1 MPLFCDVA
9 LAVPLDMAFTYAI
22 PPGMEP
28 VVGGRVLV
36 PFRQQRM
43 SGIVVELHDRAPQ
56 GIDDFRNDGKEE
68 RVRPQG
74 LQPDFLAMPGSA
86 ANEVAERVEFE
97 TSAAKA
103 AIENNPLTA
112 ALKRCATPN
121 QIFPAAS
128 KAAPVHKS
136 VPADPPISKASSNAK
151 AAWIRSVIEAL
162 DVAPVLD
169 EQLLKL
175 GRWIADYY
183 LAPIGEVFR
192 TMLPLVAEFKRT
204 ITYRITD
211 QGHMALHLAGMS
223 GSPARSQRTPDE
235 QLVEF
240 RVLDYLAE
248 REGVRE
254 QSLRGATKVSK
265 ALLAGMVRKKWIARE
280 DVSAV
285 RDAVRTIKVA
295 VLLGAEAASE
305 GKIAEASPP
314 PDGPEARPHTETQH
328 PQNERSAGDSPAVA
342 GATSPRSSLAKKLNN
357 NQRALI
363 DALAAAGGR
372 LPVETLRDLDV
383 PRTTLATLVRRGL
396 IEIVEEPEDRTAPKL
411 KPRRSPFEFEFSPA
425 QKEAVKQILES
436 VGARKFTGMLLHGVT
451 GSGKTAVYLA
461 VMREVLEQGRSSI
474 LLVPEI
480 GLTPAMAADLI
491 QVFGD
496 EVAIL
501 HSGLSDDERA
511 EQWHRIK
518 RGEAR
523 VVVGTRSAVFAPVS
537 DLALVIVDE
546 EQDSS
551 YKQEETPRYHARDV
565 AVMRAKMA
573 GAVVVL
579 GSATPSLE
587 SYYNAKKHKYA
598 LLELP
603 DRVEQR
609 PLPEV
614 EILDMRQEFQE
625 TGQEQVISRKLAEEI
640 RERLE
645 KKEQVMVLLNRRG
658 YSPVVLCRAC
668 GETLQCKNCAV
679 SMTHHKREHKMECH
693 YCGHVAQIPNKCAKC
708 GSEYVYFVGTGS
720 EKLEELLHGMFPQAR
735 IGRLDRDTVRGR
747 EDFERALNA
756 LNEGELDMLVGTQMI
771 AKGHDVHGVTLV
783 GVVGADHA
791 LSLPDFRAAERTF
804 QLLTQVAGRAGR
816 GNSPG
821 KVVLQTYFPDHYA
834 VQFAARHDF
843 AGFYDKELQFRSWMH
858 YPPYSAIA
866 NVVIRSEKL
875 DEALAWSGE
884 LGRWF
889 EKTRHEGIRVL
900 GPAAAPILRLKRDYR
915 YHFILKSPSREKM
928 NALLRA
934 MLKEAAAKKIPRT
947 QVIVDVDAV
956 WLM

>member
-36 PFRQQRM
+36 PFRQQRL
-43 SGIVVELHDRAPQ
+43 SGIVVELHDRQPQ
-56 GIDDFRNDGKEE
+56 AD
-68 RVRPQG
+68 
-74 LQPDFLAMPGSA
+74 AS
-86 ANEVAERVEFE
+86 EVKIKKIAEV
-97 TSAAKA
+97 
-103 AIENNPLTA
+103 
-112 ALKRCATPN
+112 
-121 QIFPAAS
+121 
-128 KAAPVHKS
+128 
-136 VPADPPISKASSNAK
+136 
-151 AAWIRSVIEAL
+151 L
-162 DVAPVLD
+162 DQSPVLD

-175 GRWIADYY
+175 GKWIADYY

-192 TMLPLVAEFKRT
+192 TMLPLSAEFKRAV
-204 ITYRITD
+204 TYRITD
-211 QGHMALHLAGMS
+211 EGRMALHLAGSS
-223 GSPARSQRTPDE
+223 GSPARSKRTPE
-235 QLVEF
+235 QQLIEF
-240 RVLDYLAE
+240 RVLDYVAE
-248 REGVRE
+248 RESVRE
-254 QSLRGATKVSK
+254 GSLRGATRVSK
-265 ALLAGMVRKKWIARE
+265 VLLSGMVRKKWIIRE
-280 DVSAV
+280 DVSAA
-285 RDAVRTIKVA
+285 RDAARLVKMA
-295 VLLGAEAASE
+295 LLVGAEAASPL
-305 GKIAEASPP
+305 GPSTSLRASS
-314 PDGPEARPHTETQH
+314 PEAGHTT
-328 PQNERSAGDSPAVA
+328 SAA
-342 GATSPRSSLAKKLNN
+342 GGTAKKLNE
-357 NQRALI
+357 NQRTLI
-363 DALAAAGGR
+363 DALAGSGGR
-372 LPVETLRDLDV
+372 VPVEALRGLDV
-383 PRTTLATLVRRGL
+383 PRTTLGTLVRRGL
-396 IEIVEEPEDRTAPKL
+396 IELMDEPQDLTRSKL
-411 KPRRSPFEFEFSPA
+411 KPRQSPFEFEFSEA
-425 QKEAVKQILES
+425 QKEALAKIDES
-436 VGARKFTGMLLHGVT
+436 VAAHKFAGLLLHGIT

-461 VMREVLEQGRSSI
+461 CMRKVLDAGRSSI

-480 GLTPAMAADLI
+480 GLTPAVAADLH

-501 HSGLSDDERA
+501 HSGLSDAERA
-511 EQWHRIK
+511 EQWHRIR

-523 VVVGTRSAVFAPVS
+523 VVAGTRSAVFAPVS
-537 DLALVIVDE
+537 DLALIIVDE

-587 SYYNAKKHKYA
+587 SYYNAKKNKYA
-598 LLELP
+598 LVELP
-603 DRVEQR
+603 DRVEKR

-614 EILDMRQEFQE
+614 EIVDMRQEFQE
-625 TGQEQVISRKLAEEI
+625 TGQEQVISRRLAEEI

-645 KKEQVMVLLNRRG
+645 KKEQVMMLLNRRG

-668 GETLQCKNCAV
+668 GKTLQCKNCAV
-679 SMTHHKREHKMECH
+679 SMTHHKRARKMECH
-693 YCGHVAQIPNKCAKC
+693 YCGHIERIPEKCAHC
-708 GSEYVYFVGTGS
+708 GSEYVYFTGTGS

-747 EDFERALNA
+747 EDFEHALNA
-756 LNEGELDMLVGTQMI
+756 LNEGALDMLVGTQMI
-771 AKGHDVHGVTLV
+771 AKGHDIHGVTLV
-783 GVVGADHA
+783 GVVGADMA
-791 LSLPDFRAAERTF
+791 LGLPDFRAAERTF

-816 GNSPG
+816 GLSPG
-821 KVVLQTYFPDHYA
+821 KVILQTYFQDHYA

-843 AGFYDKELQFRSWMH
+843 AGFYEKELQFRAWMH

-866 NVVIRSEKL
+866 NVLIRSEKL
-875 DEALAWSGE
+875 DEALKWSGE

-900 GPAAAPILRLKRDYR
+900 GPAAAPITRLKRDYR

-934 MLKEAAAKKIPRT
+934 MLAQAAALKIPRP

>member
-1 MPLFCDVA
+1 MAIFCDVA
-9 LAVPLDMAFTYAI
+9 LPVPLDMAFTYAI

-28 VVGGRVLV
+28 VIGGRVLV
-36 PFRQQRM
+36 PFREKRLP
-43 SGIVVELHDRAPQ
+43 GIVVELHDREP
-56 GIDDFRNDGKEE
+56 K
-68 RVRPQG
+68 VK
-74 LQPDFLAMPGSA
+74 
-86 ANEVAERVEFE
+86 
-97 TSAAKA
+97 TK
-103 AIENNPLTA
+103 
-112 ALKRCATPN
+112 K
-121 QIFPAAS
+121 
-128 KAAPVHKS
+128 
-136 VPADPPISKASSNAK
+136 
-151 AAWIRSVIEAL
+151 VIEAL
-162 DVAPVLD
+162 DAAPVLD
-169 EQLLKL
+169 GQLLKL
-175 GRWIADYY
+175 GQWIADYY
-183 LAPIGEVFR
+183 LAPLGEVFR
-192 TMLPLVAEFKRT
+192 TMLPLSAEFKRSVV
-204 ITYRITD
+204 YRITD
-211 QGHMALHLAGMS
+211 AGQMALHLAGME
-223 GSPARSQRTPDE
+223 GSPGRSKRTPE
-235 QLVEF
+235 ELLIEF

-248 REGVRE
+248 RENVRE
-254 QSLRGATKVSK
+254 ESLRNATGVSR
-265 ALLAGMVRKKWIARE
+265 ALLSSMIRKKWIAHE
-280 DVSAV
+280 DVSAARESSRMV
-285 RDAVRTIKVA
+285 KVA
-295 VLLGAEAASE
+295 VLMRAE
-305 GKIAEASPP
+305 
-314 PDGPEARPHTETQH
+314 TETQ
-328 PQNERSAGDSPAVA
+328 RAASPETGQA
-342 GATSPRSSLAKKLNN
+342 PSLPAAPSLPKSRALNA
-357 NQRALI
+357 NQRTLI
-363 DALAAAGGR
+363 EALAAAGGR
-372 LPVETLRDLDV
+372 VPVETLRGLDI
-383 PRTTLATLVRRGL
+383 PRTTLGTLVRRGM
-396 IEIVEEPEDRTAPKL
+396 IELADEPQALTTSKL
-411 KPRRSPFEFEFSPA
+411 KPRRSPFEFEFSAA
-425 QKEAVKQILES
+425 QKQALANIRDGVAS
-436 VGARKFTGMLLHGVT
+436 RKFSGMLLHGVT

-461 VMREVLEQGRSSI
+461 GMREVLEQGRSAI

-480 GLTPAMAADLI
+480 GLTPAVAADLH

-501 HSGLSDDERA
+501 HSALTDAERA

-537 DLALVIVDE
+537 DLALLIVDE

-573 GAVVVL
+573 DAVVVL

-587 SYYNAKKHKYA
+587 SYYNARKNKYA
-598 LLELP
+598 LVELP

-625 TGQEQVISRKLAEEI
+625 TGQEQVISRKLAAEI

-658 YSPVVLCRAC
+658 YSPVVLCRTC
-668 GETLQCKNCAV
+668 GKSLECKNCAIAL
-679 SMTHHKREHKMECH
+679 THHKREHKMECH
-693 YCGHVAQIPNKCAKC
+693 YCGFIAPVPKKCVHC

-771 AKGHDVHGVTLV
+771 AKGHDIHGVTLV
-783 GVVGADHA
+783 GVVGADIA
-791 LSLPDFRAAERTF
+791 LGLPDFRAAERTF

-843 AGFYDKELQFRSWMH
+843 AGFYDKELQFRAWMH

-866 NVVIRSEKL
+866 NVLVRSEKL
-875 DEALAWSGE
+875 DDALTWSGE

-889 EKTRHEGIRVL
+889 ETTRHEGIRVL
-900 GPAAAPILRLKRDYR
+900 GPAAAPIIRLKRDYR
-915 YHFILKSPSREKM
+915 YHFILKSPSRQKM

-934 MLKEAAAKKIPRT
+934 MLTEAAARKISRT
-947 QVIVDVDAV
+947 QIIVDVDAL

>member
-36 PFRQQRM
+36 PFRQQRL
-43 SGIVVELHDRAPQ
+43 SGIVVELHDRPPQ
-56 GIDDFRNDGKEE
+56 DD
-68 RVRPQG
+68 
-74 LQPDFLAMPGSA
+74 
-86 ANEVAERVEFE
+86 
-97 TSAAKA
+97 
-103 AIENNPLTA
+103 
-112 ALKRCATPN
+112 
-121 QIFPAAS
+121 AS
-128 KAAPVHKS
+128 KVK
-136 VPADPPISKASSNAK
+136 IKK
-151 AAWIRSVIEAL
+151 VIEAL
-162 DVAPVLD
+162 DLVPVLD
-169 EQLLKL
+169 DQLLKL
-175 GRWIADYY
+175 GKWIADYY

-192 TMLPLVAEFKRT
+192 TMLPLSAEFKRSVV
-204 ITYRITD
+204 YRITD
-211 QGHMALHLAGMS
+211 EGQMALHLAGES
-223 GSPARSQRTPDE
+223 GSPARSKRTPE
-235 QLVEF
+235 QQLVEF

-254 QSLRGATKVSK
+254 GSLRGAAQVSK

-280 DVSAV
+280 DVSAA
-285 RDAVRTIKVA
+285 RDAARLVKVA
-295 VLLGAEAASE
+295 VLRQAEEHVSVETGLALSPPTGAVL
-305 GKIAEASPP
+305 P
-314 PDGPEARPHTETQH
+314 PDGSEAPHHAT
-328 PQNERSAGDSPAVA
+328 
-342 GATSPRSSLAKKLNN
+342 TSPSSKKLNE
-357 NQRALI
+357 NQRVLV
-363 DALAAAGGR
+363 DTLAAAGGR
-372 LPVETLRDLDV
+372 APVEALRALDV
-383 PRTTLATLVRRGL
+383 PRTTLATLERRGL
-396 IEIVEEPEDRTAPKL
+396 IELVDEPEERTASKL
-411 KPRRSPFEFEFSPA
+411 KPRQSPFEFEFSAA
-425 QKEAVKQILES
+425 QKEALAKIGEAVAS
-436 VGARKFTGMLLHGVT
+436 RKFGGLLLHGIT

-461 VMREVLEQGRSSI
+461 CMRQVLDAGRSSI

-480 GLTPAMAADLI
+480 GLTPAVAADLQ

-501 HSGLSDDERA
+501 HSGLSNAERA
-511 EQWHRIK
+511 EQWHRIR

-523 VVVGTRSAVFAPVS
+523 VVAGTRSAVFAPVS

-587 SYYNAKKHKYA
+587 SYYNAKKNKYA
-598 LLELP
+598 LVELP
-603 DRVEQR
+603 DRVEKR

-614 EILDMRQEFQE
+614 EIVDMRKEFQE
-625 TGQEQVISRKLAEEI
+625 TGQEQVISRKLADEI
-640 RERLE
+640 HGRLE

-668 GETLQCKNCAV
+668 GKTLQCKNCAV

-693 YCGHVAQIPNKCAKC
+693 YCGHVEHIPDKCVLC
-708 GSEYVYFVGTGS
+708 GSEYVHFVGTGS

-747 EDFERALNA
+747 EDFEHALNA
-756 LNEGELDMLVGTQMI
+756 LNEGALDMLVGTQMI
-771 AKGHDVHGVTLV
+771 AKGHDIHGVTLV
-783 GVVGADHA
+783 GVIGADMA
-791 LSLPDFRAAERTF
+791 LGLPDFRAAERTF

-821 KVVLQTYFPDHYA
+821 KVILQTYFQEHYA
-834 VQFAARHDF
+834 VQFAAQHDF
-843 AGFYDKELQFRSWMH
+843 AGFYDKELQFRAWMH

-866 NVVIRSEKL
+866 NVLIRSEKL
-875 DEALAWSGE
+875 DEALTWSGE

-889 EKTRHEGIRVL
+889 EKTKHEGIRVL
-900 GPAAAPILRLKRDYR
+900 GPAAAPITRLKRDYR
-915 YHFILKSPSREKM
+915 YHFILKSPSREKI
-928 NALLRA
+928 NALLRG
-934 MLKEAAAKKIPRT
+934 MLAEAAARKIPRT

>member
-1 MPLFCDVA
+1 MALFCDVA
-9 LAVPLDMAFTYAI
+9 LAVPLDLVFTYAI

-36 PFRQQRM
+36 PFRQQRL
-43 SGIVVELHDRAPQ
+43 SGIAIELHDRPP
-56 GIDDFRNDGKEE
+56 
-68 RVRPQG
+68 RV
-74 LQPDFLAMPGSA
+74 
-86 ANEVAERVEFE
+86 N
-97 TSAAKA
+97 
-103 AIENNPLTA
+103 TA
-112 ALKRCATPN
+112 QVK
-121 QIFPAAS
+121 I
-128 KAAPVHKS
+128 KK
-136 VPADPPISKASSNAK
+136 
-151 AAWIRSVIEAL
+151 VIEAL
-162 DVAPVLD
+162 DLSPVLD

-175 GRWIADYY
+175 GKWIADYY

-192 TMLPLVAEFKRT
+192 TMLPLSAEFKRS
-204 ITYRITD
+204 IAYRITD
-211 QGHMALHLAGMS
+211 EGRLALHLAGMS
-223 GSPARSQRTPDE
+223 GSPARSKRTPE
-235 QLVEF
+235 QQLVEF

-248 REGVRE
+248 RESVQEER
-254 QSLRGATKVSK
+254 LRGATRVAK
-265 ALLAGMVRKKWIARE
+265 ALLSGMVRKKWIARE
-280 DVSAV
+280 DVSAA
-285 RDAVRTIKVA
+285 RDAARLVKVA
-295 VLLGAEAASE
+295 VLLAAEERAEAA
-305 GKIAEASPP
+305 PP
-314 PDGPEARPHTETQH
+314 LDGRGARPHT
-328 PQNERSAGDSPAVA
+328 NPAKP
-342 GATSPRSSLAKKLNN
+342 TAKKLNES
-357 NQRALI
+357 QQALI
-363 DALAAAGGR
+363 EALAASGGR
-372 LPVETLRDLDV
+372 APVEALRSLDV
-383 PRTTLATLVRRGL
+383 PRTTLGTLVRRGL
-396 IEIVEEPEDRTAPKL
+396 IDIVDEPQNFTASKL
-411 KPRRSPFEFEFSPA
+411 KPRQSPFEFEFSTA
-425 QKEAVKQILES
+425 QKEALAKIGEAVAS
-436 VGARKFTGMLLHGVT
+436 RKFGGLLLHGIT

-461 VMREVLEQGRSSI
+461 CMHEVLEQGRASI

-480 GLTPAMAADLI
+480 GLTSAVAADLH

-501 HSGLSDDERA
+501 HSGLSNAERA
-511 EQWHRIK
+511 QQWHRIR

-523 VVVGTRSAVFAPVS
+523 VVAGTRSAVFAPVS

-573 GAVVVL
+573 GAAVVL

-587 SYYNAKKHKYA
+587 SYYNAKKNKYA
-598 LLELP
+598 LVELP
-603 DRVEQR
+603 DRVEMR

-614 EILDMRQEFQE
+614 EIVDMRQEFQE

-640 RERLE
+640 RERLD

-668 GETLQCKNCAV
+668 GKTLQCKNCAV
-679 SMTHHKREHKMECH
+679 SMTHHKRERKMECH
-693 YCGHVAQIPNKCAKC
+693 YCGHVAHIPDKCAHC

-747 EDFERALNA
+747 EDFEHALNA
-756 LNEGELDMLVGTQMI
+756 LNEGALDMLVGTQMI
-771 AKGHDVHGVTLV
+771 AKGHDIHGVTLV
-783 GVVGADHA
+783 GVVGADMA
-791 LSLPDFRAAERTF
+791 LGLPDFRAAERTF

-816 GNSPG
+816 GQSPG
-821 KVVLQTYFPDHYA
+821 KVVLQTYFQDHYA

-843 AGFYDKELQFRSWMH
+843 VGFYDKELQFRAWMH

-866 NVVIRSEKL
+866 NVLIRSEKL
-875 DEALAWSGE
+875 DEALTWSGE

-900 GPAAAPILRLKRDYR
+900 GPAAAAITRLKRDYR

-928 NALLRA
+928 NTLLRA
-934 MLKEAAAKKIPRT
+934 MLAEAAARKIPRT

>member
-1 MPLFCDVA
+1 MLLPESHPRFCDVA
-9 LAVPLDMAFTYAI
+9 LPVPLDMAFTYAL

-36 PFRQQRM
+36 PFRNQRM
-43 SGIVVELHDRAPQ
+43 SGVVVELHDRPPSV
-56 GIDDFRNDGKEE
+56 K
-68 RVRPQG
+68 
-74 LQPDFLAMPGSA
+74 
-86 ANEVAERVEFE
+86 
-97 TSAAKA
+97 AK
-103 AIENNPLTA
+103 N
-112 ALKRCATPN
+112 
-121 QIFPAAS
+121 
-128 KAAPVHKS
+128 
-136 VPADPPISKASSNAK
+136 
-151 AAWIRSVIEAL
+151 VIEAL
-162 DVAPVLD
+162 DLASVLD
-169 EQLLKL
+169 ERLMKL

-183 LAPIGEVFR
+183 LAPLGEVFR
-192 TMLPLVAEFKRT
+192 TMLPLSAEFKRS
-204 ITYRITD
+204 IAYRITD
-211 QGHMALHLAGMS
+211 AGHEALHSAAMS
-223 GSPARSQRTPDE
+223 GSSGRSRRTPQE
-235 QLVEF
+235 QMIEF

-248 REGVRE
+248 GDSFREE
-254 QSLRGATKVSK
+254 NLRGKTRAPKE
-265 ALLAGMVRKKWIARE
+265 LLNGMVRKGWIARE
-280 DVSAV
+280 DISAA
-285 RDAVRTIKVA
+285 RDAARTMKVA
-295 VLLGAEAASE
+295 VLRSAEDTCGAGIPARPASE
-305 GKIAEASPP
+305 KIVNRESPMPEPSDAAEASPP
-314 PDGPEARPHTETQH
+314 PDGQGAPLHTAR
-328 PQNERSAGDSPAVA
+328 
-342 GATSPRSSLAKKLNN
+342 KLNE

-363 DALAAAGGR
+363 DTLAAVGGR
-372 LPVETLRDLDV
+372 LPIDTLRDLEI
-383 PRTTLATLVRRGL
+383 PRTTIGTLVKRGL
-396 IEIVEEPEDRTAPKL
+396 VEIVDEPRDFTLSGLTA
-411 KPRRSPFEFEFSPA
+411 RRPPLQFEFSQA
-425 QKEAVKQILES
+425 QTQALEGIRGAVAS
-436 VGARKFTGMLLHGVT
+436 RNFAGMLVHGVT

-461 VMREVLEQGRSSI
+461 AMREVLEQGRSAI

-480 GLTPAMAADLI
+480 GLTPAVAADLH
-491 QVFGD
+491 QVFGN

-501 HSGLSDDERA
+501 HSALTGPERA
-511 EQWHRIK
+511 QQWHRIK
-518 RGEAR
+518 RGETR

-537 DLALVIVDE
+537 DLALIIVDE

-598 LLELP
+598 LLQLP
-603 DRVEQR
+603 DRVEER
-609 PLPEV
+609 PMPEV

-640 RERLE
+640 RARLE
-645 KKEQVMVLLNRRG
+645 KNEQVMVLLNRRG

-668 GETLQCKNCAV
+668 GKTLECRNCAV
-679 SMTHHKREHKMECH
+679 AMTHHKRERKMECH
-693 YCGHVAQIPNKCAKC
+693 YCGHVAHIPEKCEHC

-747 EDFERALNA
+747 EDFERVLNA
-756 LNEGELDMLVGTQMI
+756 LSAGDLDMLVGTQMI

-791 LSLPDFRAAERTF
+791 LSMPDFRAAERTF

-816 GNSPG
+816 GQSPG

-866 NVVIRSEKL
+866 NVLIRSEKL
-875 DEALAWSGE
+875 DEALTWSGE

-889 EKTRHEGIRVL
+889 DKTRHEGIRVL

-928 NALLRA
+928 NTLLRA
-934 MLKEAAAKKIPRT
+934 MLAEAAARKIPRT
-947 QVIVDVDAV
+947 QIIVDVDAV